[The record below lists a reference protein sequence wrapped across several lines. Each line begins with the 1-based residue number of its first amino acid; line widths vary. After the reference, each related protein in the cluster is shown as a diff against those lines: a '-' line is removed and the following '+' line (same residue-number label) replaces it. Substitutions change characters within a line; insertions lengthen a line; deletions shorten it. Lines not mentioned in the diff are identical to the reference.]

1 MKCANK
7 WEHGEKDANDMD
19 KNDDKKDDQKDDKK
33 DDMYDR
39 RWLTSAS

>member
-7 WEHGEKDANDMD
+7 WEKNANDANDMN

-39 RWLTSAS
+39 RWLTSTS